1 MRVAIIATAIRT
13 GISGGLEGY
22 AVNLGAALGR
32 RGDLDTVVFA
42 SEEFCSAVG
51 TLVGG
56 TNVECV
62 AVRESDASR
71 LRRVGWEQLV
81 LPRRLDL
88 ARFELVHSLT
98 YVAPLL
104 ARKSPSVVTVPD
116 LMVYRYPKCIPFA
129 KRAYWKAAIPLSL
142 RAASRLI
149 AISDFTRREIC
160 GLFPTECHK
169 VHVTPLAFDERLRLP
184 TRLCDRRSNNRF
196 DGRAFLLCVG
206 GLGLHKNTGV
216 VLQGLAVYRDT
227 WGASSTPRLLIVG
240 RDYGAGPGL
249 KRITTRL
256 RLDDHVHFTG
266 QVAFDDLRELYL
278 GAGAVIVASKYEG
291 FGLPALEAMRF
302 GVPVIA
308 AAGGAVAEVVGD
320 AGVLID
326 ADDPRSI
333 AQAIHELWSNTQL
346 AETLAAKGA
355 TRANSFSWD
364 HTAEA
369 TVNAYRAAL
378 ELAVR

>member
-1 MRVAIIATAIRT
+1 MRVALIATAIRT

-22 AVNLGAALGR
+22 AVNLSAALGR
-32 RGDLDTVVFA
+32 RGDLEAVVFA
-42 SEEFCSAVG
+42 SDEFCNAVR

-62 AVRESDASR
+62 AVRESDGSR
-71 LRRVGWEQLV
+71 VRRVGWEQLV

-88 ARFELVHSLT
+88 AKCELVHSLT

-104 ARKSPSVVTVPD
+104 ARKPSVLTVPD
-116 LMVYRYPKCIPFA
+116 LLVYRYPKCIPFA
-129 KRAYWKAAIPLSL
+129 KRAYWKTAIPPSL

-169 VHVTPLAFDERLRLP
+169 VHVTPLALDERLPPP
-184 TRLCDRRSNNRF
+184 TRLCDGRSNDRI
-196 DGRAFLLCVG
+196 DGSGFLLCVG
-206 GLGLHKNTGV
+206 GLGLHKNAGV
-216 VLQGLAVYRDT
+216 VLEGLAVYRDT
-227 WGASSTPRLLIVG
+227 WGATSTPRLLIVG

-249 KRITTRL
+249 KRMTTKL

-291 FGLPALEAMRF
+291 FGLPALEAMSY

-308 AAGGAVAEVVGD
+308 GAGGAVAEVVGD
-320 AGVLID
+320 AGMLID
-326 ADDPRSI
+326 ADDARSV
-333 AQAIHELWSNTQL
+333 AQAIHKLWSNTEL
-346 AETLAAKGA
+346 AKALAAKGV

-364 HTAEA
+364 RTAEA
-369 TVNAYRAAL
+369 TVTAYRAAL
-378 ELAVR
+378 GLAVR